1 MSRTASH
8 RCAQAFSIQSF
19 WTSASLLPFIG
30 AVSTHALNI
39 GFHHFTDTLF
49 TTHLLCGLNSVGKMN
64 NKSGVLLQ
72 IQLPILKISY
82 C

>member
-1 MSRTASH
+1 M
-8 RCAQAFSIQSF
+8 
-19 WTSASLLPFIG
+19 
-30 AVSTHALNI
+30 STHALNI

-49 TTHLLCGLNSVGKMN
+49 TTRLLCGLNSVGKMN